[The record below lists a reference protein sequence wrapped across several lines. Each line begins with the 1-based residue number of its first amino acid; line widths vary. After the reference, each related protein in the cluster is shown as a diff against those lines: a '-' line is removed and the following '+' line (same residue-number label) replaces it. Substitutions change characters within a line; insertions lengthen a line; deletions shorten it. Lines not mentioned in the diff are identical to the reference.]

1 MQVRPRA
8 LLITV
13 LCLLTAGHAVYG
25 QELRLPKVF
34 GDHMVLQQEL
44 PVVIWGWGK
53 AGQRV
58 LVQFVGQEQ
67 STNVGR
73 DGRWRV
79 TLDPLEASATGM
91 TLTVKTGDESMAF
104 NDVLVGEVWL
114 CSGQSNMEMAV
125 ASCNSAQEEIAN
137 ADYPT
142 IRHIR
147 VEHVMLPD
155 PADDVQTKAGWQRCS
170 PETAGE
176 FTAAG
181 YYFARELL
189 KGLKVPVG
197 LVHSSWGGSMIE
209 PFTSLEGFQAVPEL
223 ANYVKRIEDSTPGHP
238 NYEKAVRDTMAATRK
253 WLTDAERALGEGD
266 RVGAVPTLPSV
277 TNPLQDWADPTNK
290 YNAMI
295 HGLVPYRIRGT
306 IWYQGEANHNDGMLY
321 VRKTEALMAG
331 WRKAWGQPELPH
343 YYVQIAPYHY
353 GDEDPTILPTFW
365 EAQAA
370 IEKEVPHTGMVVTHD
385 IGDTQDIH
393 PKNKQ
398 AVGYRLAVL
407 ALADTY
413 GKETLCGGPR
423 FERMAV
429 EGGNV
434 RVFFNRVGGGLVTSD
449 GKAPDAF
456 EIGGEN
462 GVFVLAEAKIDRGT
476 IVLHSPEVRE
486 PCAIRY
492 AWSKLAGPNL
502 RNAEGFPVSAF
513 RCGRLPERAMV
524 DRLAPQAKGYE
535 LLYSHDVGSGGTSQD
550 AAAYRVDRAKEV
562 GAFDRVAY
570 FLVLQKDSGP
580 MQYVWASMKP
590 FTTDAR
596 KLGIPTVSTQAS
608 FHQVVEDMEVRTNVN
623 GVTTGEGM
631 TGYIEFWPSNYGPEN
646 TGRVEGASDR
656 VFDFGD
662 TPGTP
667 VAGYGSM
674 QIHNPS
680 AKQTVMALN
689 KWWDA
694 AVDVGIGNSPEG
706 NPDYTFRDNARQ
718 YRVKRLMV
726 LVRPDNS

>member
-1 MQVRPRA
+1 MRVRPER
-8 LLITV
+8 LFILG
-13 LCLLTAGHAVYG
+13 LCLLVAGQAACG
-25 QELRLPKVF
+25 QGLRLPKVF

-44 PVVIWGWGK
+44 PVVVWGWGER
-53 AGQRV
+53 GQKV
-58 LVQFVGQEQ
+58 LVQFAGQKQ
-67 STNVGR
+67 STNVGS
-73 DGRWRV
+73 DGCWRV
-79 TLDPLEASATGM
+79 TFDPLKASATGQM
-91 TLTVKTGDESMAF
+91 LTIKADHESIAF
-104 NDVLVGEVWL
+104 EDVLVGEVWL

-125 ASCNSAQEEIAN
+125 ASCNNAREEITN

-147 VEHVMLPD
+147 VEHVMLAD

-170 PETAGE
+170 PQTAGG

-189 KGLKVPVG
+189 KELKVPIG

-209 PFTSLEGFQAVPEL
+209 PFTPLEGFKAVPEL
-223 ANYVKRIEDSTPGHP
+223 SNYVKRIEGSTPGHP
-238 NYEKAVRDTMAATRK
+238 DYEKAVRDTMAATRK
-253 WLTDAERALGEGD
+253 WLAHAERTLAEDG
-266 RVGAVPTLPSV
+266 RVEMVPTLPGG
-277 TNPLQDWADPTNK
+277 TNPLLDWADPTNK

-343 YYVQIAPYHY
+343 YYVQIAPYQY
-353 GDEDPTILPTFW
+353 GNEDPTILPTFW

-370 IEKEVPHTGMVVTHD
+370 IEKEVADTGMVVIHD
-385 IGDTQDIH
+385 VGNTQDIH

-398 AVGYRLAVL
+398 VVGYRLAVL
-407 ALADTY
+407 ALAGTY
-413 GKETLCGGPR
+413 GKEIVSGGPR

-429 EGGNV
+429 EGDRV

-462 GVFVLAEAKIDRGT
+462 GVFVAAAAEIDGET
-476 IVLHSPEVRE
+476 IVLRNPEVRE

-492 AWSKLAGPNL
+492 AWSKLAEPNL

-513 RCGRLPERAMV
+513 RCGRLPERALV
-524 DRLAPQAKGYE
+524 DGLVPQAKSYE
-535 LLYSHDVGSGGTSQD
+535 LLYSHDVGAGGTSQN
-550 AAAYRVDRAKEV
+550 AAAYRVDRAEGV

-570 FLVLQKDSGP
+570 FLVLQKDSEP
-580 MQYVWASMKP
+580 MQYVWASMKS

-608 FHQVVEDMEVRTNVN
+608 FHQSVEDMEVHTNVD
-623 GVTTGEGM
+623 GVKTGKGM
-631 TGYIEFWPSNYGPEN
+631 LGYIEFWPSNYGPEN
-646 TGRVEGASDR
+646 TGRVEGASDE

-662 TPGTP
+662 TPGSG

-674 QIHNPS
+674 QIHNPP

-689 KWWDA
+689 RWWDT

-706 NPDYTFRDNARQ
+706 NPDYTFRGNAGQ
-718 YRVKRLMV
+718 YRIKRMMV
-726 LVRPDNS
+726 LVRPVK